1 MELENYI
8 TSMEG
13 KAKNTIRTYVSNYNR
28 LRKHFDKDI
37 TDIPNMELIE
47 HISAQ
52 ESSNTKNGFI
62 TVAIQVKRMND
73 RDITD
78 LTDYR
83 ETLKISLVTEIKKK
97 NAALQEVLP
106 DYSNLVE
113 YTERLFDT
121 GDHINYVI
129 NYLLLNYNVRNLDL
143 DFKITTKMNDATDE
157 NTNYMV
163 IMPNKVMYIRNR
175 YKTKETYG
183 SKTHKITDEKFT
195 FAIKKIYQMI
205 KKSDSE
211 EYINPIIPNPSTIS
225 YRVQSAT
232 YKSLGEG
239 AYAKICINHFR
250 DDVDALQRISENR
263 GSSLARL
270 LVDYDIQLLE
280 KE

>member
-205 KKSDSE
+205 KKNDSE

-270 LVDYDIQLLE
+270 LEDYDIQS

>member
-13 KAKNTIRTYVSNYNR
+13 KAKNTIRTYISNYNR

-37 TDIPNMELIE
+37 TDIPNTELIE
-47 HISAQ
+47 HISKQ
-52 ESSNTKNGFI
+52 DSSNTKNGFI
-62 TVAIQVKRMND
+62 TVAIQVKRMNN

-83 ETLKISLVTEIKKK
+83 ESQKVSLSTEIKKK
-97 NAALQEVLP
+97 NAALQEILP
-106 DYSNLVE
+106 DYSDLVE

-121 GDHINYVI
+121 GDHIGFVI

-143 DFKITTKMNDATDE
+143 DFKILTKLNEATDDQ
-157 NTNYMV
+157 TNYMV

-183 SKTHKITDEKFT
+183 TKTHKITDEKFT
-195 FAIKKIYQMI
+195 FAIKKIYQMM
-205 KKSDSE
+205 KKSDSD
-211 EYINPIIPNPSTIS
+211 EYINPIIPNPGTIS
-225 YRVQSAT
+225 YRIQSLT

-239 AYAKICINHFR
+239 AYVKICINHFR
-250 DDVDALQRISENR
+250 GDVDALQRISENR
-263 GSSLARL
+263 GTSLATL
-270 LVDYDIQLLE
+270 LTDYNIQLIE
-280 KE
+280 

>member
-13 KAKNTIRTYVSNYNR
+13 KAKNTIRTYISNYNR

-37 TDIPNMELIE
+37 VDIPNTELIE
-47 HISAQ
+47 HISKQ
-52 ESSNTKNGFI
+52 DSSNTKNGFI
-62 TVAIQVKRMND
+62 TVAIQVKRMNN

-83 ETLKISLVTEIKKK
+83 ESQKVSLSTEIKKK
-97 NAALQEVLP
+97 NAALQEILP
-106 DYSNLVE
+106 DYSDLVE

-121 GDHINYVI
+121 GDYIGFVI

-143 DFKITTKMNDATDE
+143 DFKILTKLNEATDDQ
-157 NTNYMV
+157 TNYMV

-183 SKTHKITDEKFT
+183 TKTHKITDEKFT
-195 FAIKKIYQMI
+195 FAIKKIYQMM
-205 KKSDSE
+205 KKSDSD
-211 EYINPIIPNPSTIS
+211 EYINPIIPNPGTIS
-225 YRVQSAT
+225 YRIQSLT

-239 AYAKICINHFR
+239 AYVKICINHFR
-250 DDVDALQRISENR
+250 GDVDALQRISENR
-263 GSSLARL
+263 GTSLATL
-270 LVDYDIQLLE
+270 LTDYNIQLIE
-280 KE
+280 

>member
-1 MELENYI
+1 MELENYVI
-8 TSMEG
+8 SMEG

-28 LRKHFDKDI
+28 LRKSFDKDI
-37 TDIPNMELIE
+37 TEVPNVELIE

-62 TVAIQVKRMND
+62 TVAIQVKRMNG

-83 ETLKISLVTEIKKK
+83 ETLKVGLSTEIKKK

-106 DYSNLVE
+106 EYSDLVN
-113 YTERLFDT
+113 YTESLFYT

-129 NYLLLNYNVRNLDL
+129 NFLLLNYNVRNLDL
-143 DFKITTKMNDATDE
+143 DFKIVTKMTDATDE
-157 NTNYMV
+157 QTNYMV
-163 IMPNKVMYIRNR
+163 ILPSKLMYIRNR

-183 SKTHKITDEKFT
+183 TKTHKITDEKFT

-211 EYINPIIPNPSTIS
+211 EYVNPIIPNPSTIS

-239 AYAKICINHFR
+239 AYVKICINHFR
-250 DDVDALQRISENR
+250 NDTDALQRISENR
-263 GSSLARL
+263 GTSLATL
-270 LVDYDIQLLE
+270 LVDYNIQLIE
-280 KE
+280 

>member
-1 MELENYI
+1 MELENYV

-13 KAKNTIRTYVSNYNR
+13 KAKNTVRTYVSNYNR
-28 LRKHFDKDI
+28 LRKSFDKDI
-37 TDIPNMELIE
+37 SDIPNMELIE

-52 ESSNTKNGFI
+52 DSSNTKNGFI
-62 TVAIQVKRMND
+62 TVAIQVKRMNG

-83 ETLKISLVTEIKKK
+83 ETLKVNLTSEIKKK
-97 NAALQEVLP
+97 NAALVEVLP
-106 DYSNLVE
+106 EYSDLVE

-121 GDHINYVI
+121 GDHIGYVI

-143 DFKITTKMNDATDE
+143 DFKITTKMTDATDE
-157 NTNYMV
+157 QTNYMV
-163 IMPNKVMYIRNR
+163 ILPSKVMYIRNR

-183 SKTHKITDEKFT
+183 TKTNKIVDEKFT

-263 GSSLARL
+263 GTSLVTL
-270 LVDYDIQLLE
+270 LTDYNIQLIE
-280 KE
+280 

>member
-106 DYSNLVE
+106 DYSNLGLRVA
-113 YTERLFDT
+113 RD
-121 GDHINYVI
+121 
-129 NYLLLNYNVRNLDL
+129 
-143 DFKITTKMNDATDE
+143 
-157 NTNYMV
+157 
-163 IMPNKVMYIRNR
+163 
-175 YKTKETYG
+175 
-183 SKTHKITDEKFT
+183 
-195 FAIKKIYQMI
+195 AIKYFP
-205 KKSDSE
+205 DSISVWE
-211 EYINPIIPNPSTIS
+211 LLRSFPGITPQEDELSKREITRLDPIPHS
-225 YRVQSAT
+225 
-232 YKSLGEG
+232 K
-239 AYAKICINHFR
+239 
-250 DDVDALQRISENR
+250 
-263 GSSLARL
+263 
-270 LVDYDIQLLE
+270 
-280 KE
+280 

>member
-62 TVAIQVKRMND
+62 TVAIQVKRMNN

-106 DYSNLVE
+106 DYSTLVE

-205 KKSDSE
+205 KKNDSE
-211 EYINPIIPNPSTIS
+211 EYVNPIIPNPSTIS

-250 DDVDALQRISENR
+250 DDIDALQRISENR
-263 GSSLARL
+263 GTNLNTL
-270 LVDYDIQLLE
+270 LTDYNIQLIE
-280 KE
+280 

>member
-106 DYSNLVE
+106 DYSTLVE

-205 KKSDSE
+205 KKNDSE

-280 KE
+280 

>member
-1 MELENYI
+1 MELENYV

-28 LRKHFDKDI
+28 LRKFFDKDI
-37 TDIPNMELIE
+37 NEISNKDLIE

-52 ESSNTKNGFI
+52 DSSNTKNGFI
-62 TVAIQVKRMND
+62 TVAIQVKRMNGK
-73 RDITD
+73 DIVD

-83 ETLKISLVTEIKKK
+83 ETQKVSLSTEIKKK
-97 NAALQEVLP
+97 NAALQEILP
-106 DYSNLVE
+106 DYSDLVE

-121 GDHINYVI
+121 GDHIGFVI

-143 DFKITTKMNDATDE
+143 DFKILTKLNEATDE
-157 NTNYMV
+157 QTNYMI
-163 IMPNKVMYIRNR
+163 IMPSKVMYIRNR

-183 SKTHKITDEKFT
+183 TKTHKITDEKFT
-195 FAIKKIYQMI
+195 FAIKKIYQMM
-205 KKSDSE
+205 KKSDSD
-211 EYINPIIPNPSTIS
+211 EYINPIIPNPGTIS

-250 DDVDALQRISENR
+250 DDVDALQRISDNR
-263 GSSLARL
+263 GTSLATL
-270 LVDYDIQLLE
+270 LTDYNIQLIE
-280 KE
+280 